1 MCYPTPGPRCSNHAY
16 KEYVEAQQKYA
27 KAKNAD
33 QKLILGNKMNEKE
46 EAYYAT
52 PRGLNLLRRQ
62 IDSSEGMERDKYI
75 FLRNRGEALRAQQL
89 KDYAN
94 TVANQSSNL
103 EEKTQ
108 IHDVRFGRY
117 DKAVAIAGLFLA
129 NKYPEKE
136 IHIESKDTIILDENK
151 ILVLPNKYQNKWG
164 SASLKDNKFISPDDE
179 SLNEIL
185 STYGS
190 FVDSDNSPDSKI
202 SQWFISHLQ
211 NQGYTAFASVNTRT
225 ENVVILKLDK
235 LADTYSISIKPVK
248 RLGGTSP
255 YSGTLEDIEK
265 LLVGTPFANG
275 KLLNITEPRKL
286 VIYDVAPQSIKTGA
300 LSEDVFLGWHKPT
313 QPGSGGYYEVRK
325 RHNSN
330 NYDVII
336 KLASMKAVFVTGV
349 EDDLF

>member
-33 QKLILGNKMNEKE
+33 QKLILGNRMNEKE

-75 FLRNRGEALRAQQL
+75 FLRNRGESLRAQQL

-136 IHIESKDTIILDENK
+136 IHIESKDTIILDEDK
-151 ILVLPNKYQNKWG
+151 ILVLPHKYQNKWG
-164 SASLKDNKFISPDDE
+164 SASLKDNKFVSTDE

-185 STYGS
+185 VSYGS
-190 FVDSDNSPDSKI
+190 LTESENSPDEKT
-202 SQWFISHLQ
+202 SQWFISHLK

-225 ENVVILKLDK
+225 ENVVVLKLDK
-235 LADTYSISIKPVK
+235 LAETYNISIKLIK

-255 YSGTLEDIEK
+255 YSGNVEDVKK
-265 LLVGTPFANG
+265 LLVGSPFANG
-275 KLLNITEPRKL
+275 KLLNIAEPRKL
-286 VIYDVAPQSIKTGA
+286 VIYDVTPQPIKTGA

-330 NYDVII
+330 NYDVVV
-336 KLASMKAVFVTGV
+336 KLVSTKRVFVTGV
-349 EDDLF
+349 EDNLF